1 MPPPIPGGVVTTV
14 NGKADMNVPTDDKDL
29 DEQYELEM
37 RSLGI
42 KPVKEKEVTG
52 EAQKQKDYYAGFRSC
67 VVLMWMFMNFAL
79 AAGILNSA
87 GLDRMTNNDA
97 ETERKRSQVYLA
109 VVLWSVA
116 GLSAFRFLG
125 CTWFLILR
133 LVSFCCIRLW
143 AGFADEVWC
152 SFVGCRVARPTMGV
166 VSRFQW
172 RRGSFLRV
180 VLGWSV

>member
-1 MPPPIPGGVVTTV
+1 
-14 NGKADMNVPTDDKDL
+14 MNVPTDDKDL

-37 RSLGI
+37 RSLGV
-42 KPVKEKEVTG
+42 KPVKEKEEISVS
-52 EAQKQKDYYAGFRSC
+52 QKQKDYYAGFRSC

-87 GLDRMTNNDA
+87 GLERISTNDS

-133 LVSFCCIRLW
+133 MVSLRFIRLW
-143 AGFADEVWC
+143 GSVWLTRC
-152 SFVGCRVARPTMGV
+152 GLVPWSVGRQGCFLASSPIW
-166 VSRFQW
+166 W
-172 RRGSFLRV
+172 RRGRLFFSSSFLRV
-180 VLGWSV
+180 VGRVSA